1 MTCSC
6 CDSDFQNKDVGHVVT
21 GDLRIV
27 KDRRLRK
34 LLEKGPSYREPTEIN
49 WKKNLEMC
57 TNSIKDFKHQWAKKE
72 KLPQSV
78 FTEWES
84 TILEIIKLKV
94 KRIKSKHKR
103 KGRTV
108 KKQVL
113 NDKKHLKYLKEFHKQ
128 FVLVPA
134 DKASNNIIVVCKK
147 FYVDVVLQ
155 ELGNSS
161 GSAYQQS
168 FCVETEIISDHLAH
182 LKLDKIEVPDEMHK
196 LPTFYWLPKMHK
208 TPIGSRFIAASS
220 SCTTKPLS
228 KLITKCLQLVMEHYR
243 QYNSGITRRTSVNTF
258 WIINNSMEVL
268 TLIDK
273 LNKNRKTKHFDT
285 FDFSTLYT
293 SIPHD
298 ILLESLNKLII
309 EAFRIRGATFIS
321 VSYDNVFWSNTRH
334 RDYVNT
340 PAEKLIEYIKFLV
353 DNVYI
358 SVGNRIY
365 KQTVGIPMGTDCAP
379 MLANLFLFSY
389 EYAYTKEMLKTD
401 YGTALAMRHTV
412 RYIDDLLTFNNPTF
426 KDKTSDL
433 YPPTLTLKK
442 TTESPDH
449 VSYLDLLIR
458 RHTDRLTTSVYD
470 KRDNFNFYI
479 VKYPHMDSNIPSK
492 PAYGVYISQLVR
504 ISRICDSYVDFNQR
518 HVELTSRL
526 QKQGYKY
533 DKLCQAFKKF
543 TKRHNTIINKFGVS
557 IHDHI
562 KQGIS
567 LPLSTCTTKL
577 SRFVNTR
584 RRHS

>member
-1 MTCSC
+1 MKCI
-6 CDSDFQNKDVGHVVT
+6 NY
-21 GDLRIV
+21 LR
-27 KDRRLRK
+27 
-34 LLEKGPSYREPTEIN
+34 
-49 WKKNLEMC
+49 
-57 TNSIKDFKHQWAKKE
+57 F
-72 KLPQSV
+72 
-78 FTEWES
+78 
-84 TILEIIKLKV
+84 
-94 KRIKSKHKR
+94 
-103 KGRTV
+103 
-108 KKQVL
+108 
-113 NDKKHLKYLKEFHKQ
+113 
-128 FVLVPA
+128 
-134 DKASNNIIVVCKK
+134 
-147 FYVDVVLQ
+147 
-155 ELGNSS
+155 
-161 GSAYQQS
+161 
-168 FCVETEIISDHLAH
+168 
-182 LKLDKIEVPDEMHK
+182 
-196 LPTFYWLPKMHK
+196 
-208 TPIGSRFIAASS
+208 IGSQKCIRPQLGVDSLLPHRPAPR
-220 SCTTKPLS
+220 KPLS

-309 EAFRIRGATFIS
+309 EAVRIRGATFIS

-340 PAEKLIEYIKFLV
+340 PAEKLMEYIKFLV

-470 KRDNFNFYI
+470 KRDNFNFHI

-504 ISRICDSYVDFNQR
+504 ISRICDRYVDFTQR

-526 QKQGYKY
+526 QKHGYKY
-533 DKLCQAFKKF
+533 DKLCQAFKKIHK
-543 TKRHNTIINKFGVS
+543 TAQHHNQQVYMTTLNKEF
-557 IHDHI
+557 HCPLAHAQLNCQNLLT
-562 KQGIS
+562 QGEGIAD
-567 LPLSTCTTKL
+567 TGHMKL
-577 SRFVNTR
+577 SRYSVLYVDSYRYPVLCVMLYVTFSLGCLINFVIHQLNGESWYHQRSLT
-584 RRHS
+584 HHT